1 MSPNNNLIVAVIV
14 TIAIGI
20 IFFEMVPE
28 KSMWSIPVK
37 QQQGH
42 VITVLGF
49 GIYSVLLMHKQEEA
63 IRNDRTT
70 TTEEQKHLPNQQS
83 HKRARILIVD
93 DDPDMTLT
101 FSTVLKNNG
110 FKEVDVYNDPL
121 LALQNLKS
129 GIYRLLITDLAMPK
143 MDGFELSQ
151 RIKKIDGKIRVFFV
165 TAFKVNYEVLR
176 GLFPSAD
183 DNGEIAT
190 LLGEPGE
197 GGRFI
202 QKPIEMQDFVKRVK
216 AELQ

>member
-1 MSPNNNLIVAVIV
+1 MSANNNVIVAVIV
-14 TIAIGI
+14 LIAIGT

-37 QQQGH
+37 QEEGH
-42 VITVLGF
+42 VITVLGL

-63 IRNDRTT
+63 IRNDRTI
-70 TTEEQKHLPNQQS
+70 TEEQKHHPNQQS
-83 HKRARILIVD
+83 HKRTRILIVD

-165 TAFKVNYEVLR
+165 TAFKINYEVLR

-183 DNGEIAT
+183 DNGDIST
-190 LLGEPGE
+190 VLGDTGE

-202 QKPIEMQDFVKRVK
+202 QKPIEIQDFVKRVK